1 MARPNPA
8 EWTFEQRAAV
18 AGELDQQLVE
28 VIERLVRLSRELL
41 AETSVA
47 DYLVSRK
54 IRLRLDEDER
64 PF

>member
-8 EWTFEQRAAV
+8 EWSFEQRAAV

-47 DYLVSRK
+47 DYLSSRK
-54 IRLRLDEDER
+54 MRLGLDEDELS
-64 PF
+64 F